1 LCAQDVSVVLV
12 KVALSLGLL
21 LTFPVMLL
29 PVYEI
34 LETSLLASQR
44 FCSMVRPSIRHVA
57 FSLVRV
63 AVVAVTVRALLS
75 FKAPH

>member
-1 LCAQDVSVVLV
+1 
-12 KVALSLGLL
+12 
-21 LTFPVMLL
+21 VMLL